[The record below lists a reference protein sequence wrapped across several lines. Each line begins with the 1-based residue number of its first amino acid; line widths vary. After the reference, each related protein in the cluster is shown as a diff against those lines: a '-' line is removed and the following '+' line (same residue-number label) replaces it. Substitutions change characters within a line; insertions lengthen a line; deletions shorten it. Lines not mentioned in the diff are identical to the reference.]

1 MKGNLIDANNQRFE
15 AEIVRYFQNVNDK
28 YLIYTK
34 NEKDNSG
41 FILLYLTKVISDNG
55 IRIGMEIT
63 DPNEWSLITNFIR
76 KTVAENKEN
85 KQLSIIDVNPIEV
98 NDLKINA
105 FKPFKLQ
112 ESVVELFARN
122 KKTFEIVQQ
131 MLDRQNTAI
140 PVPPEVVEFVRKE
153 PTVNANFADLFTP
166 KTPVELPKV
175 EEKAPEVVN
184 EPIENKQTE
193 VTATPNYE
201 ELYNKELVRNNEL
214 SKEIEE
220 LLKNNAELKN
230 ILDQIKELL

>member
-34 NEKDNSG
+34 NEKDSSG

-55 IRIGMEIT
+55 IRIGVEIT
-63 DPNEWSLITNFIR
+63 DPNEWSLVTNFIR

-85 KQLSIIDVNPIEV
+85 KKLSIIDVNPIEV
-98 NDLKINA
+98 NDLKVNA

-112 ESVVELFARN
+112 ESVVELFAKN
-122 KKTFEIVQQ
+122 KETFEIVQQ

-140 PVPPEVVEFVRKE
+140 PVPPEVTEFVAKE

-166 KTPVELPKV
+166 KAPIEPTPVETKVAETTTESPK
-175 EEKAPEVVN
+175 ETIAPN
-184 EPIENKQTE
+184 F
-193 VTATPNYE
+193 E
-201 ELYNKELVRNNEL
+201 ELYSKELERNNAL
-214 SKEIEE
+214 SSEIEE
-220 LLKNNAELKN
+220 LLKSNADLKA
-230 ILDQIKELL
+230 IIDQIKELLQ